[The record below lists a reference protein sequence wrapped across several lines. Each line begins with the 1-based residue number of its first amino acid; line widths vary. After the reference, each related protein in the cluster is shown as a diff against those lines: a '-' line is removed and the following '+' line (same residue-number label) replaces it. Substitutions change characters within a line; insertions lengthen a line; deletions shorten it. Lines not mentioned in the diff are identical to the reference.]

1 MKGRDV
7 PRLSLQNMT
16 KLLQNGFFLPFSD
29 DTAARA
35 AQAVENTFR
44 LSKNPWDASK
54 GRSPSI
60 FNPQGPKRPE
70 NGTVYRFQRRPGG
83 SPRRSPGPEAPGKP
97 ALGLVFS
104 VGR

>member
-1 MKGRDV
+1 MIERKWNRDSIQIV
-7 PRLSLQNMT
+7 EKPLGCIEGPQ
-16 KLLQNGFFLPFSD
+16 PFD
-29 DTAARA
+29 
-35 AQAVENTFR
+35 
-44 LSKNPWDASK
+44 
-54 GRSPSI
+54 